1 MKTFQI
7 IESPFVA
14 PVDLQTLN
22 NAYSNLQ
29 QRHDDTIKATSELK
43 TAVANLDL
51 NEAEEG
57 FRRQLVSNIEKTID
71 SNTQFGNLASA
82 YDDVMKLS
90 GDIASNPQLISKL
103 KAQQEY
109 QKFMTDL
116 EARTDLPENYK
127 EYYRKMN
134 PYKEGVYDANGN
146 WIKGTKW
153 EPTKRAALNIDKTV
167 IMDAALKYVTPNKG
181 NYSVTTWMD
190 ANGNLTKK
198 YVEGAKMVRY
208 NTQTYQYEQLTEQE
222 IKDALTSVIRANPQ
236 YMDSLR
242 QDYDI
247 AVDDFEDGRDSAF
260 NVNNG
265 TGKPIS
271 FETFVDNIFSPM
283 IKSKA
288 YSYTTLSKEDFNDK
302 AYKELEAMGFGYNNQ
317 YVSMV
322 DAFTKPGGTAAFKDN
337 SHIMTMRAVNHGNDE
352 IKRTVK
358 GFDIEGVTDK
368 FITSID
374 LSNPEAF
381 TQSLFELDITEEDAK
396 TLKRAYD
403 LQRALYAEDIH
414 NDGKFRELYGAT
426 KYYAGEKTIA
436 NIEHGNF
443 PDEST
448 MDKYEKRY
456 YDQWNN
462 LNEVFFPKGTQS
474 IVVSTPNIKTYNEFI
489 KSARKTGL
497 YSDDPSK
504 SSIIVGK
511 DKKGNFTLS
520 LDRSKNNKIIEFAN
534 IYQETIG
541 QSRKGKRVF
550 TFFNPDSIKRID
562 ENGKAHDIYNTASVI
577 SGGGAGN
584 PNVPKPLSPESAF
597 KYVTNFRDR
606 MRSYGNEVG
615 MGEEKLTP
623 NISFNAGTP
632 EGVMADT
639 YLNLG
644 LFEDSTDQNA
654 KIKTRDESMKTLF
667 REVQTA
673 GLRNVK
679 VYLQDK
685 DGVDRP
691 VVDSKDINDLER
703 QLLNAKDTDA
713 NSLGVIELNTGLGRY
728 VRKIKFIGDDNKPI
742 TMSVDDD
749 HNNYL
754 YDLNKDPDLT
764 SIKKF
769 YQSQVTG
776 NDILLGDDATGN
788 IYAMPDGNGN
798 FIIANEFDE
807 SNPYNIINP
816 SNKEQKQTYSYLLN
830 VPKYYDY
837 IINDLQ
843 TGNEELLNK
852 HIGEYAFYLSNVI
865 YPNDTDEWRKQNV
878 TNIITAMIDNLGIA
892 TE

>member
-22 NAYSNLQ
+22 TAYSNLQ
-29 QRHDDTIKATSELK
+29 TRHDDTIKATSELK

-57 FRRQLVSNIEKTID
+57 FRRQLVSDIEKTINN
-71 SNTQFGNLASA
+71 NTQFGNLASA

-116 EARTDLPENYK
+116 EARTDLPEHYK

-146 WIKGTKW
+146 WVKGTKW
-153 EPTKRAALNIDKTV
+153 EPTKKAALNIDKTV

-190 ANGNLTKK
+190 KDGKLTKN

-208 NTQTYQYEQLTEQE
+208 NTQTYQYEQLTEKE

-283 IKSKA
+283 VKSKA
-288 YSYTTLSKEDFNDK
+288 YSHTTLSKEDFNDK
-302 AYKELEAMGFGYNNQ
+302 AYKELEAMGFGYSNQ

-322 DAFTKPGGTAAFKDN
+322 DAFTKPGGTSTFKDN
-337 SHIMTMRAVNHGNDE
+337 SHILAMRAVHNANEELKGA
-352 IKRTVK
+352 IK
-358 GFDIEGVTDK
+358 GLNIDGVTDE
-368 FITSID
+368 FISKID
-374 LSNPEAF
+374 LSNPELF
-381 TQSLFELDITEEDAK
+381 KQSLFKLDLSDEEYKQLDN
-396 TLKRAYD
+396 AYKI
-403 LQRALYAEDIH
+403 QKMLYAEDLH
-414 NDGKFRELYGAT
+414 NDNKFKELYGST

-436 NIEHGNF
+436 NIENGSF
-443 PDEST
+443 PDPSV
-448 MDKYEKRY
+448 MNKYEKRY
-456 YDQWNN
+456 YEQWDN
-462 LNEVFFPKGTQS
+462 LNEIFFPKGTQS
-474 IVVSTPNIKTYNEFI
+474 IRISTPNIETYNEFI
-489 KSARKTGL
+489 KLARQNGL
-497 YSDDPSK
+497 YSDDPEN
-504 SSIIVGK
+504 SIITVGK
-511 DKKGNFTLS
+511 DEKNNNTLI
-520 LDRSKNNKIIEFAN
+520 LDRSKNNNIIKFAN
-534 IYQETIG
+534 LYHTAIEK
-541 QSRKGKRVF
+541 SRKGKRVF
-550 TFFNPDSIKRID
+550 TFFNPDSIKRIGED
-562 ENGKAHDIYNTASVI
+562 GKVYDIYNTVGI

-584 PNVPKPLSPESAF
+584 PNMPKPLNPESAF
-597 KYVTNFRDR
+597 KYVIDFRDR

-679 VYLQDK
+679 VFLQDK
-685 DGVDRP
+685 NGVDRP

-703 QLLNAKDTDA
+703 QLLNAKDSDA

-742 TMSVDDD
+742 IMSVDDD

-754 YDLNKDPDLT
+754 YDLNKDPDLE

-769 YQSQVTG
+769 YQAQSTG

-798 FIIANEFDE
+798 FIISNEFDKT
-807 SNPYNIINP
+807 NPYNIINP
-816 SNKEQKQTYSYLLN
+816 ANKEQRQTYSYLLN
-830 VPKYYDY
+830 VPKYYNY

-843 TGNEELLNK
+843 TGNEELLNQ
-852 HIGEYAFYLSNVI
+852 HIGEYAFYLSNVL
-865 YPNDTDEWRKQNV
+865 YPNTTDEWRKQNV